1 MQCDGLKIQHV
12 KSETELK
19 KNKKKTGLTIIMP
32 WVSKSVFEKLHGSLL
47 DKISSSSRR
56 QKPKAARL
64 AMEAALSVRR

>member
-19 KNKKKTGLTIIMP
+19 KIGLTIIMP

-56 QKPKAARL
+56 LKPKAARL